1 MTFVTRGGKIL
12 IVNGALTNNPECCCE
27 CTCCDFD
34 AATAAL
40 VRVVLEWA
48 GPNGNSSG
56 NLVPGSVVATAVTT
70 GEDGCVG
77 KFEFDMLYSNG
88 ACQASDIQP
97 AYATLHQA
105 TGPNGTCCFWKVYF
119 SGQPYAVC
127 ADGITNLNAGWPGPG
142 PALVPTCA
150 GLATDVPDGCP
161 QQTTDPC
168 YPYCDT
174 GGFSFVEYETNLAGD
189 CFCPGDPTNSGGGS
203 GGGSG
208 SDEGFP

>member
-34 AATAAL
+34 AATATIANVL
-40 VRVVLEWA
+40 LEWS
-48 GPNGNSSG
+48 GPSGNSSG
-56 NLVPGSVVATAVTT
+56 TLVSNSVVATAVTT

-77 KFEFDMLYSNG
+77 KFDFDMLYSDG
-88 ACQASDIQP
+88 CGASDTQP

-105 TGPNGTCCFWKVYF
+105 TGANGTCCFWKVYF
-119 SGQPYAVC
+119 SGIPNDLCQ
-127 ADGITNLNAGWPGPG
+127 DGLTNLSQGWPGPG
-142 PALVPTCA
+142 PAIIPGCA
-150 GLATDVPDGCP
+150 GLANDVSGGCP

-168 YPYCDT
+168 YPYCSA
-174 GGFSFVEYETNLAGD
+174 GGFTFVRFTTNLTGD
-189 CFCPGDPTNSGGGS
+189 CSCPGDPTNSGGGS
-203 GGGSG
+203 GGGG

>member
-34 AATAAL
+34 AATATIRAVL
-40 VRVVLEWA
+40 LEWS
-48 GPNGNSSG
+48 GPSGNSSG
-56 NLVPGSVVATAVTT
+56 TLVSGSVVATAVTA

-77 KFEFDMLYSNG
+77 RFDFNMHYSDG
-88 ACQASDIQP
+88 CGASDTQP

-105 TGPNGTCCFWKVYF
+105 TGANGTCCFWKVYF
-119 SGQPYAVC
+119 SSPPNALCQDQV
-127 ADGITNLNAGWPGPG
+127 TNLNQGWPGPG
-142 PALVPTCA
+142 PAIIPGCA
-150 GLATDVPDGCP
+150 GLAEDVPSGCP

-168 YPYCDT
+168 YPYCSA
-174 GGFSFVEYETNLAGD
+174 GGFTFVRFTTNLTGD
-189 CFCPGDPTNSGGGS
+189 CSCPGDPTNSGGGS
-203 GGGSG
+203 GGGG